1 MIMTNI
7 KVVKRFAKGDY
18 EEGTEPEVY
27 DVYFDLGLFSPLI
40 KDWKIDK
47 SALTREEVMKYLEP
61 WILDTAHN
69 KIYVDC
75 E

>member
-1 MIMTNI
+1 MNYI
-7 KVVKRFAKGDY
+7 KIVRRLARGQY

-27 DVYFDLGLFSPLI
+27 DVYFDVGLFSPLI
-40 KDWKIDK
+40 KKWVLDK

-61 WILDTAHN
+61 WILDMANN
-69 KIYVDC
+69 KIYVTT

>member
-1 MIMTNI
+1 MTNI
-7 KVVKRFAKGDY
+7 KVVRRLARGQY

-27 DVYFDLGLFSPLI
+27 DVYFDVGLFSPLI
-40 KDWKIDK
+40 KKWKIDK
-47 SALTREEVMKYLEP
+47 SALTREEVMKYLER

-69 KIYVDC
+69 KIYVDY

>member
-1 MIMTNI
+1 MTNI
-7 KVVKRFAKGDY
+7 KVIRRFAKG
-18 EEGTEPEVY
+18 Y
-27 DVYFDLGLFSPLI
+27 DIYFDVSLFRPQI
-40 KDWKIDK
+40 KEWKIAK

-69 KIYVDC
+69 KIYVDY